1 MSTATEKR
9 ETTRLTIETAV
20 IISDKAKNR
29 FRGEIQNLS
38 ATGALIRTSGH
49 LKPGIK
55 YCLSIQ
61 LRGNSS
67 NLTINDL
74 RATVVR
80 HTGDSVAVEFSD
92 TMEWLTLF
100 YIYKR
105 KLNIS
110 KKRKLPNC
118 AEPDSAQ
125 YSHKG

>member
-1 MSTATEKR
+1 MSIAIEKR

-20 IISDKAKNR
+20 IISDTAKNR
-29 FRGEIQNLS
+29 FRGRIQNLS

-49 LKPGIK
+49 LEPGIK
-55 YCLSIQ
+55 YRLSIQ
-61 LRGNSS
+61 LRGNNS

-80 HTGDSVAVEFSD
+80 HTSDSVAVEFSD

-105 KLNIS
+105 KLIIS
-110 KKRKLPNC
+110 KK
-118 AEPDSAQ
+118 
-125 YSHKG
+125 